1 MMMNMLL
8 HSKNSVK
15 KIRNQKLVDNIQRIY
30 SFSQRFS
37 DDDLDNNN
45 IKRKSLFF
53 AFRSLMT

>member
-1 MMMNMLL
+1 MMNMLL